1 MNAEIIAVGS
11 ELLLGQ
17 IVNTNAKF
25 LSENLAPLGISVYH
39 HTVVGDNKERL
50 LACLQAATS
59 RSNFLLITGGL
70 GPTDDDLTKEVIA
83 EFVELPLVVHQPSL
97 DYIEAYFKRINA
109 PMTPNN
115 KKQALVIEGCEVLEN
130 EHGMAPGM
138 FFEKNGIHYLILPGP
153 PREMEPMFKNKA
165 KPFLLQSNNST
176 VIHSKVMNFFGI
188 GEAAL
193 EDRLAYLLKN
203 QTNPTIAPLAKDG
216 FVTLRITANAS
227 SYEEANE
234 LIDQVVSQIRN
245 DLDEYFF
252 GFDDCTLAQALY
264 DQLFTNRLT
273 IASAESLTG
282 GLFASHLTAIAGAG
296 LVFNGGIV
304 CYTNENKQNLL
315 DIDAHLLQTD
325 GAVSAACAK
334 QLALNVAN
342 KLDANIGLSFTGIAG
357 PDTVE
362 NKSVGTVFIS
372 ASLNNETLFVKE
384 LSLSG
389 TREQIRIRSVYHGI
403 YQLLKHLS

>member
-50 LACLQAATS
+50 LACLKTASS

-70 GPTDDDLTKEVIA
+70 GPTDDDLTKEVIS
-83 EFVELPLVVHQPSL
+83 EFVQLPLVIHQPSL
-97 DYIEAYFKRINA
+97 DYIEDYFQRINA

-138 FFEKNGIHYLILPGP
+138 FFEHNGTHFLILPGP
-153 PREMEPMFKNKA
+153 PREMEPMFVNKA
-165 KPFLLQSNNST
+165 KPLLLQEDQGT

-227 SYEEANE
+227 NYDEANY
-234 LIDQVVSQIRN
+234 LIDQVVSQIRK

-252 GFDDCTLAQALY
+252 GFDDTTLIKSLY
-264 DQLFTNRLT
+264 DELFSRRLT

-282 GLFASHLTAIAGAG
+282 GLFASHLTSIAGAG
-296 LVFNGGIV
+296 LVFKGGIV
-304 CYTNENKQNLL
+304 CYTNENKRDLL
-315 DIDAHLLQTD
+315 DIDSKLLETD
-325 GAVSAACAK
+325 GAISAACAK
-334 QLALNVAN
+334 HLALNVAN
-342 KLDANIGLSFTGIAG
+342 KSGANIGLSFTGIAG